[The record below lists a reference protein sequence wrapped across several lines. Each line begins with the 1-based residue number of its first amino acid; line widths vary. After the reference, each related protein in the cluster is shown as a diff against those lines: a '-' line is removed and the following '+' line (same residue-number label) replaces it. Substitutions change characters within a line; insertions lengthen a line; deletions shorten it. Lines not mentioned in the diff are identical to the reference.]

1 MKGSPRR
8 VGGRMRRW
16 RQEPL
21 VGSMKGAPS
30 FLKEGNATPVSAGPV
45 LGGIFEDRRYFSGV
59 ARGFS

>member
-1 MKGSPRR
+1 
-8 VGGRMRRW
+8 MRRW